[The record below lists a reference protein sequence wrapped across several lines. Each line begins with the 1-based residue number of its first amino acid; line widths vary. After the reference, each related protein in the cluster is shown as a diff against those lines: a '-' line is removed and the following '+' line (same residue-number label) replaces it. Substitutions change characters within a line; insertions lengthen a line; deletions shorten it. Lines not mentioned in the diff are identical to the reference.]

1 MTNDKTTSPFSVI
14 GIGAAACL
22 ACCAPLLL
30 GFIGSLGIAGLA
42 STLFI
47 GVGGLAITALAIA
60 ALVVARRRTNT
71 CATSDEPVP
80 VAAPQRRKPTDP
92 TTTATEPQLQ

>member
-1 MTNDKTTSPFSVI
+1 MTKDKTSPLSII
-14 GIGAAACL
+14 GVGAAACL

-47 GVGGLAITALAIA
+47 GVGGLAIVAVAIA
-60 ALVVARRRTNT
+60 AFLIV
-71 CATSDEPVP
+71 
-80 VAAPQRRKPTDP
+80 
-92 TTTATEPQLQ
+92 